1 MEEIFNIF
9 LNLMLV
15 VRRLATPENADKTL
29 IAISKQKYIRKT
41 TTLAKKRESSLIPS
55 KELQTVMKQL

>member
-41 TTLAKKRESSLIPS
+41 TTLAKIEKAVSFHLNNCRL
-55 KELQTVMKQL
+55 L

>member
-41 TTLAKKRESSLIPS
+41 TTLAKK
-55 KELQTVMKQL
+55 